1 MYKLL
6 ECSQLQVQNKEKKK
20 RKKNICKSKFFLK
33 LFGNS

>member
-20 RKKNICKSKFFLK
+20 KKKEYLQKQVFP
-33 LFGNS
+33 